1 MHTTQEILSPQEMY
15 AEGGTLVTLVI
26 FKAVLVKLLE
36 KFSQIEGK
44 IAKIGRKI
52 AIL

>member
-1 MHTTQEILSPQEMY
+1 MY
-15 AEGGTLVTLVI
+15 AKGKTLVTLVI
-26 FKAVLVKLLE
+26 FKAVLARLLE

-44 IAKIGRKI
+44 IAKFGRKI